1 MGCEFSRPCSCCDTV
16 QDGVVADP
24 GNAENDVGEASDL
37 PAFREYSI
45 EQLRTATSGFSIE
58 NIVSEHEE
66 KAPNV
71 VYKGKLA
78 N

>member
-1 MGCEFSRPCSCCDTV
+1 MISGFDVFMFIIFLT
-16 QDGVVADP
+16 
-24 GNAENDVGEASDL
+24 ENDVGEASDL